1 MSPELIGI
9 LSVGVGLL
17 AAFITLGA
25 VILTGQRGL
34 RQDMQAG
41 DAALHKEIRQLRED
55 MQAGDQAL
63 RDEMRA
69 GDQALRD
76 EMRAGDQAL
85 RGDISRVE
93 GRFDRLEAHVD
104 ARIDRV
110 DERLRA
116 VEHGMARIEG
126 ALTGP
131 WPRRES
137 GPPAEPQEA
146 ERT

>member
-55 MQAGDQAL
+55 MQ
-63 RDEMRA
+63 A